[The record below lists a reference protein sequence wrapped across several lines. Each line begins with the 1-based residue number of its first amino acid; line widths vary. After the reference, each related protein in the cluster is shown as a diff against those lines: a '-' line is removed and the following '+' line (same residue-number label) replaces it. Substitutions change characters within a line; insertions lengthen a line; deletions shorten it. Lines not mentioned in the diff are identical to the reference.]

1 MFNAKIIGEKIMAKV
16 NGVAT
21 QLSGKVGELIFT
33 QTKNGTVVYEAPVRK
48 KTPRRSEQQM
58 STRTQWAN
66 LGATYMMFDG
76 TLKRGF
82 ESLPTNMSVYNAFVQ
97 ANLGVV
103 KVYITKTM
111 RLNGGCVLAP
121 YQITRG
127 SLASIA
133 MSLNGSGILV
143 SNLALGSL
151 EISASTTVAEFSQA
165 IIANNAGWQVGDQL
179 TFFLGKQTLD
189 PVTSIPRATLTPY
202 KVVLDPVD
210 ETTLWTVSGQEGFQS
225 VGGFLG
231 MDAVLLAGAAAWVH
245 SRETGISGLKVS
257 TQFFYVENA
266 ALASYQ
272 TSAAL
277 IASAN
282 SYGGINTSEVYLQ
295 PGTGN
300 SGTTSSGNQNGSG
313 SSNTGGNTGGI
324 TGGGDNTGGNTGGS
338 STGSDTGG
346 GTNTGGGTGSV
357 DPVTVAA
364 PQFSGETQFTE
375 STQVTM
381 TAEDGAEIRYTTD
394 GSEPTTTSTL
404 YSAPVTLTATTTVK
418 AKAFKNGTASTTT
431 SRTYTKSSGSGSGDM
446 N

>member
-1 MFNAKIIGEKIMAKV
+1 MAKV

-66 LGATYMMFDG
+66 LGATYMLFDG

-151 EISASTTVAEFSQA
+151 EISASTTLAEFSQT

-179 TFFLGKQTLD
+179 TFFLGRQTVD
-189 PVTSIPRATLTPY
+189 PVTSIPRATLTPN
-202 KVVLDPVD
+202 KLVMDVVD
-210 ETTLWTVSGQEGFQS
+210 ETPLWNIVSADGFASVSGY
-225 VGGFLG
+225 LG

-245 SRETGISGLKVS
+245 SRETGTGGLKVS

-295 PGTGN
+295 PGAGN
-300 SGTTSSGNQNGSG
+300 GTTGSSGAPSTGSGASGSNGSSG
-313 SSNTGGNTGGI
+313 
-324 TGGGDNTGGNTGGS
+324 GGS

-346 GTNTGGGTGSV
+346 GGTGSV
-357 DPVTVAA
+357 TPSVPKLTINRSGSGTSNVTAN
-364 PQFSGETQFTE
+364 GEGV
-375 STQVTM
+375 SS
-381 TAEDGAEIRYTTD
+381 GAEIAANTEVTVSVTPAE
-394 GSEPTTTSTL
+394 GATPTASL
-404 YSAPVTLTATTTVK
+404 NGNSVTLTESDGVYSGTFTMPSSNATLVINSGGTT
-418 AKAFKNGTASTTT
+418 G
-431 SRTYTKSSGSGSGDM
+431 GSGDM

>member
-1 MFNAKIIGEKIMAKV
+1 MAKV

-189 PVTSIPRATLTPY
+189 PVTSIPRATLTPN
-202 KVVLDPVD
+202 KLVMDVVD
-210 ETTLWTVSGQEGFQS
+210 ETPLWNIVSADGFASVSGY
-225 VGGFLG
+225 LG
-231 MDAVLLAGAAAWVH
+231 MDAVLLAGAAVWVH
-245 SRETGISGLKVS
+245 SRETGTGGLRVS

-300 SGTTSSGNQNGSG
+300 SNTNPTNGSNGNG
-313 SSNTGGNTGGI
+313 SSTGSGTNTGGGNS
-324 TGGGDNTGGNTGGS
+324 GGNTGGS
-338 STGSDTGG
+338 DNTGG
-346 GTNTGGGTGSV
+346 GNSGGNTGGGGTGSV

-431 SRTYTKSSGSGSGDM
+431 SRTYTKSSGGGSGDM

>member
-1 MFNAKIIGEKIMAKV
+1 MAKV
-16 NGVAT
+16 NGIAT

-179 TFFLGKQTLD
+179 TFFLGRQTVD
-189 PVTSIPRATLTPY
+189 PVTSIPRATLTPN
-202 KVVLDPVD
+202 KLVMDVVD
-210 ETTLWTVSGQEGFQS
+210 ETPLWNIVSADGFASVSGY
-225 VGGFLG
+225 LG
-231 MDAVLLAGAAAWVH
+231 MNAVLLAGAAVWVH
-245 SRETGISGLKVS
+245 SRETGTGGLRVS

-282 SYGGINTSEVYLQ
+282 SYGGINSSEVYLQ
-295 PGTGN
+295 PGAGNGTTGSSGAPSTG
-300 SGTTSSGNQNGSG
+300 SGTSGSNGSSG
-313 SSNTGGNTGGI
+313 
-324 TGGGDNTGGNTGGS
+324 GGS

-346 GTNTGGGTGSV
+346 GGTGSV
-357 DPVTVAA
+357 TPSVPKLTINRSGSGTSNVTAN
-364 PQFSGETQFTE
+364 GEGV
-375 STQVTM
+375 SS
-381 TAEDGAEIRYTTD
+381 GAEIAANTEVTVSVTPAE
-394 GSEPTTTSTL
+394 GATPTASLNGNT
-404 YSAPVTLTATTTVK
+404 VTLTESDGVYSGTFTMPSSNATLVINSGGTT
-418 AKAFKNGTASTTT
+418 G
-431 SRTYTKSSGSGSGDM
+431 GSGDM

>member
-1 MFNAKIIGEKIMAKV
+1 MAKIDGIATKI
-16 NGVAT
+16 
-21 QLSGKVGELIFT
+21 SGKVGDLLFL
-33 QTKNGTVVYEAPVRK
+33 QTKNGTVVYEAPSKK

-103 KVYITKTM
+103 KVYITKAM

-127 SLASIA
+127 SLPSITMA
-133 MSLNGSGILV
+133 LGQNGVLV
-143 SNLALGSL
+143 SGLSLGGL
-151 EISASTTVAEFSQA
+151 EITATTTVGEFSQA

-179 TFFLGKQTLD
+179 TFFLGRQTLD
-189 PVTSIPRATLTPY
+189 PVTSIPRATLTPN

-210 ETTLWTVSGQEGFQS
+210 ETTLWSVAGQDGFAS
-225 VGGFLG
+225 VAGCLG
-231 MDAVLLAGAAAWVH
+231 MNAVLLAGAAAWVH
-245 SRETGISGLKVS
+245 SREADGGLKVS

-282 SYGGINTSEVYLQ
+282 SYGGINTREVYLQ
-295 PGTGN
+295 PGQAGN
-300 SGTTSSGNQNGSG
+300 AAISASVAPSVPSGESGTGT
-313 SSNTGGNTGGI
+313 
-324 TGGGDNTGGNTGGS
+324 NTGGS
-338 STGSDTGG
+338 STGSDPSTGSGQGG
-346 GTNTGGGTGSV
+346 GSET
-357 DPVTVAA
+357 PTVNA
-364 PQFSGETQFTE
+364 PTISGDTPFEETT
-375 STQVTM
+375 TVTM
-381 TAEDGAEIRYTTD
+381 SGPADATIHYTLD
-394 GSEPTTTSTL
+394 GSTPTSASTAYTEAL
-404 YSAPVTLTATTTVK
+404 TLTDTTTVK
-418 AKAFKNGTASTTT
+418 AIAVKDGVSSSVA
-431 SRTYTKSSGSGSGDM
+431 SRTFTKGSGSGGGLQGED
-446 N
+446 

>member
-1 MFNAKIIGEKIMAKV
+1 MAKV

-21 QLSGKVGELIFT
+21 QLSGKIGELIFSR
-33 QTKNGTVVYEAPVRK
+33 TKNGTVVYEAPVRK

-76 TLKRGF
+76 TLRRGF

-133 MSLNGSGILV
+133 MVVNGSGVLV
-143 SNLALGSL
+143 SGLALGSL

-165 IIANNAGWQVGDQL
+165 IIANNTGWLVGDQL
-179 TFFLGKQTLD
+179 TFFRGKQTLD
-189 PVTSIPRATLTPY
+189 PVTSIPRATLTPN
-202 KVVLDPVD
+202 KVVMDVAD
-210 ETTLWTVSGQEGFQS
+210 ETPLWDIAGSEGFRS
-225 VGGFLG
+225 VQGYLG

-245 SRETGISGLKVS
+245 SRETGSGGLKVS

-266 ALASYQ
+266 ALANYQ
-272 TSAAL
+272 TNAAL
-277 IASAN
+277 MASAN
-282 SYGGINTSEVYLQ
+282 SYGGINSSEVYLQ
-295 PGTGN
+295 PAAGN
-300 SGTTSSGNQNGSG
+300 GATDGGGQMSEGGS
-313 SSNTGGNTGGI
+313 NDAGGN
-324 TGGGDNTGGNTGGS
+324 GGGDNPPE
-338 STGSDTGG
+338 GG
-346 GTNTGGGTGSV
+346 GDGGG
-357 DPVTVAA
+357 
-364 PQFSGETQFTE
+364 
-375 STQVTM
+375 
-381 TAEDGAEIRYTTD
+381 
-394 GSEPTTTSTL
+394 
-404 YSAPVTLTATTTVK
+404 
-418 AKAFKNGTASTTT
+418 
-431 SRTYTKSSGSGSGDM
+431 GDDDDV

>member
-1 MFNAKIIGEKIMAKV
+1 MAKV

-21 QLSGKVGELIFT
+21 QLSGKIGELIFA
-33 QTKNGTVVYEAPVRK
+33 QTKNGTVVYEAPVKK

-66 LGATYMMFDG
+66 LGAMYMMFDG

-82 ESLPTNMSVYNAFVQ
+82 EGLPTNMSVYNAFVQ

-103 KVYITKTM
+103 KVYITKTR

-189 PVTSIPRATLTPY
+189 PVTSIPRATLTPN
-202 KVVLDPVD
+202 KLVMDVVD
-210 ETTLWTVSGQEGFQS
+210 ETPLWNIVSADGFASVSGY
-225 VGGFLG
+225 LG
-231 MDAVLLAGAAAWVH
+231 MNAVLLAGAAVWVH
-245 SRETGISGLKVS
+245 SRETGTGGLRVS

-282 SYGGINTSEVYLQ
+282 SYGGINSSEVYLQ
-295 PGTGN
+295 PGAGNGTTGSSGAPSTG
-300 SGTTSSGNQNGSG
+300 SGTSGSNGSSG
-313 SSNTGGNTGGI
+313 
-324 TGGGDNTGGNTGGS
+324 GGS

-346 GTNTGGGTGSV
+346 GGTGSV
-357 DPVTVAA
+357 TPSVPKLTINRSGSGTSNVTAN
-364 PQFSGETQFTE
+364 GEGV
-375 STQVTM
+375 SS
-381 TAEDGAEIRYTTD
+381 GAEIAANTEVTVSVTPAE
-394 GSEPTTTSTL
+394 GATPTASLNGNT
-404 YSAPVTLTATTTVK
+404 VTLTESDGVYSGTFTMPSSNATLVINSGGTT
-418 AKAFKNGTASTTT
+418 G
-431 SRTYTKSSGSGSGDM
+431 GSGDM

>member
-1 MFNAKIIGEKIMAKV
+1 MAKV
-16 NGVAT
+16 NGIAT

-179 TFFLGKQTLD
+179 TFFLGRQTVD
-189 PVTSIPRATLTPY
+189 PVTSIPRATLTPN
-202 KVVLDPVD
+202 KVVMDVVD
-210 ETTLWTVSGQEGFQS
+210 ETPLWNIVSADGFASVSGY
-225 VGGFLG
+225 LG
-231 MDAVLLAGAAAWVH
+231 MDAVLLAGAAVWVH
-245 SRETGISGLKVS
+245 SRETGTGGLRVS

-282 SYGGINTSEVYLQ
+282 SYGGINSSEVYLQ
-295 PGTGN
+295 PGAGN
-300 SGTTSSGNQNGSG
+300 GTTGSSGAPSTGSGASGSNGSSG
-313 SSNTGGNTGGI
+313 
-324 TGGGDNTGGNTGGS
+324 GGS

-346 GTNTGGGTGSV
+346 GGTGSV
-357 DPVTVAA
+357 TPSVPKLTINRSGSGTSNVTAN
-364 PQFSGETQFTE
+364 GEGV
-375 STQVTM
+375 SS
-381 TAEDGAEIRYTTD
+381 GAEIAANTEVTVSVTPAE
-394 GSEPTTTSTL
+394 GATPTASL
-404 YSAPVTLTATTTVK
+404 NGNSVTLTESDGVYSGTFTMPSSNATLVINSGGTT
-418 AKAFKNGTASTTT
+418 G
-431 SRTYTKSSGSGSGDM
+431 GGSGDM